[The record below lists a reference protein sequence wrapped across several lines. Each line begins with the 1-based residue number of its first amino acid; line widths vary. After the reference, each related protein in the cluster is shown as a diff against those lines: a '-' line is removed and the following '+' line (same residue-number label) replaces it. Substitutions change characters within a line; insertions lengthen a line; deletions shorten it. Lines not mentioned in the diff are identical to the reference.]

1 MERYFEILNM
11 IKAERLDITKL
22 YVLSSTDNTLSKE
35 ERLEQ
40 MDYVYNTWLD
50 ADVDVDLA
58 RMTDIVVENWEKI
71 KNDEMT
77 DEEVLEETVCY

>member
-1 MERYFEILNM
+1 MERYFEILDM

-58 RMTDIVVENWEKI
+58 RMTDIVTENWEKI
-71 KNDEMT
+71 RNDEMT

>member
-58 RMTDIVVENWEKI
+58 RMTDIVIENWEKI